1 MLEKI
6 GTWDKLLKRILGSQL
21 GEIKGKRILD
31 FGSGLG
37 ITANH
42 YAKENQVI
50 AIEPSAE
57 RVNDRCKENVY
68 EQIVGSLNEL
78 RQLEAESFDLIFCH
92 NVLEYASEREEIVR
106 EFYRLLKPN
115 GMLSVVK
122 HNRPGRVMQMA
133 VLLNDFTSANN
144 LLDGKDGV
152 TSKFGVIHYYE
163 DSDITKWCKDFSCE
177 KVYGIRV
184 FWDLQ
189 QNQEIQETP
198 EWQERMIQL
207 EMRVSEIEEFRAIAC
222 SIAIIFVLVYVVM
235 WLNDQRSAMLFNEKL
250 KEFQKEHNQT
260 ASL

>member
-6 GTWDKLLKRILGSQL
+6 GTWDKLLKRILWSQL

-37 ITANH
+37 ITANY
-42 YAKENQVI
+42 YAKENQVT

-57 RVNDRCKENVY
+57 RVNDRCMENVY

-78 RQLEAESFDLIFCH
+78 RKFEAESFDLIFCH
-92 NVLEYASEREEIVR
+92 NVLEYASEREEIAR

-133 VLLNDFTSANN
+133 VLLNDFESANN
-144 LLDGKDGV
+144 LLDGKDGAA
-152 TSKFGVIHYYE
+152 SKFGVIHYYE

-177 KVYGIRV
+177 KVYGIRT
-184 FWDLQ
+184 FWL
-189 QNQEIQETP
+189 
-198 EWQERMIQL
+198 
-207 EMRVSEIEEFRAIAC
+207 
-222 SIAIIFVLVYVVM
+222 
-235 WLNDQRSAMLFNEKL
+235 
-250 KEFQKEHNQT
+250 
-260 ASL
+260 